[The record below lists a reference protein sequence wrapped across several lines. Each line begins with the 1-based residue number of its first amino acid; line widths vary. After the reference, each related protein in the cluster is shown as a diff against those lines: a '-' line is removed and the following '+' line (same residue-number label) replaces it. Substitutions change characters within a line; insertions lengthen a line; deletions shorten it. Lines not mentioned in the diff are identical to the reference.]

1 MKRALAL
8 SLAILGSVF
17 GANALAAGP
26 SIIGSIYAPDVDI
39 EDLSASPQTL
49 LLEVRQPVG
58 RVFWL
63 GARTTVAM
71 SDDEL
76 APGLDVE
83 LGNSLMFNL
92 GAQAEFNH
100 YVAGYAYLG
109 YGVAKV
115 EGSDGGSIDGNGV
128 GWGLGLSFR
137 MADHLVA
144 DAGYSTLFDG
154 DMEDSAGDDLSTT
167 IAGPHVGIG
176 FKF

>member
-8 SLAILGSVF
+8 SLAILGPVF
-17 GANALAAGP
+17 SANTLAAGP
-26 SIIGSIYAPDVDI
+26 SIIASIYASDVDI
-39 EDLSASPQTL
+39 EDVSASPQTL
-49 LLEVRQPVG
+49 LLDIRQPVG

-63 GARTTVAM
+63 GAQTTAAL

-76 APGLDVE
+76 VSGLDVE
-83 LGNSLMFNL
+83 VGNSLMFNL
-92 GAQAEFNH
+92 GAQTEFNH
-100 YVAGYAYLG
+100 YIAGYAYLG

-115 EGSDGGSIDGNGV
+115 EGSDGDSIDGNGI
-128 GWGLGLSFR
+128 GWGLGLIFR

-176 FKF
+176 FQF